1 MKHPNK
7 IVISF
12 AFLSVLCCVLM
23 YLFWD
28 GYYLPGK
35 SCRPI
40 TYPDA
45 RRTTKTFFLVTSD
58 PIDKVLQFYNQQLD
72 AQPLYLADTGDWKQE
87 QLSNTKYLFSCYGN
101 DINLLTTESN
111 VEHKYVLTT
120 YRLIWEVFLILQ
132 YYVLDIQNYLRL
144 IVVS

>member
-1 MKHPNK
+1 
-7 IVISF
+7 
-12 AFLSVLCCVLM
+12 M

-101 DINLLTTESN
+101 DINLLTTESGCI
-111 VEHKYVLTT
+111 YVSIEGSFTRIEGDLV
-120 YRLIWEVFLILQ
+120 RSEGSNIPCS
-132 YYVLDIQNYLRL
+132 RK
-144 IVVS
+144 